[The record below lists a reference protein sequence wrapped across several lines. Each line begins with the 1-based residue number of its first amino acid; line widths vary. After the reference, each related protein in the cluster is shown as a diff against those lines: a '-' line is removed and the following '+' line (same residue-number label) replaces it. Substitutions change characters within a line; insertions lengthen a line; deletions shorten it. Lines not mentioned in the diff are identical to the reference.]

1 MSMLIRY
8 CAVHPG
14 YFGYPKLLGVRWIGW
29 RVATAGGL
37 CEACRERERTRWN
50 ASPYGE
56 VLVPVPVELGPRM
69 LGRRVIV
76 AVVGAAAAATVVTA
90 ALLAVN
96 PPDLIPSG
104 GQPGLFSSGAR
115 LVEPVSAP
123 AATESERPAAS
134 RPQPPARAASGAVSP
149 RVAHHH
155 AQPKKIVVPVRPAS
169 LTRETMTF
177 AHGCP
182 ATLDTA
188 LRTAAV
194 RVGSAVQSP

>member
-1 MSMLIRY
+1 MLVRY

-14 YFGYPKLLGVRWIGW
+14 YFGYPKLLRVRWIGW

-37 CEACRERERTRWN
+37 CEACRERERARWD

-104 GQPGLFSSGAR
+104 GEPGLFSSGAR

-134 RPQPPARAASGAVSP
+134 RPQPPPRAASEVVSP
-149 RVAHHH
+149 RVAHPSAH
-155 AQPKKIVVPVRPAS
+155 PTKIAVPVRTTS
-169 LTRETMTF
+169 LTRETM
-177 AHGCP
+177 ALVRGCP
-182 ATLDTA
+182 ATLNTA
-188 LRTAAV
+188 LRTRAV
-194 RVGSAVQSP
+194 RLSSAEQSP